1 MHAALVRA
9 RANNKPSQMN
19 WKGRQN
25 ECLRGLLDANHVA
38 CLEALGPF
46 QQVKLDGLAFVQ
58 GPVSI
63 LLNGG
68 KMNENVLAR
77 GSLNE
82 AISLRPVKPLYC
94 SLLSHKKLLSLLF
107 KISAIFG
114 KAVDWCDP
122 AKLSVARCSA
132 LRFFFET

>member
-94 SLLSHKKLLSLLF
+94 SLLSHKNSFRFCLKFRPS
-107 KISAIFG
+107 S
-114 KAVDWCDP
+114 
-122 AKLSVARCSA
+122 AKLISGAT
-132 LRFFFET
+132 LRSCP